1 MALTPKKRGRKPK
14 AATEKKAD
22 EKTPLKEVN
31 NIKEAASNKKPARSK
46 LENKFTEMPVQTKE
60 SCQGEKTEK
69 VLTRAQRAKLN
80 LK

>member
-22 EKTPLKEVN
+22 ETPLKEVS
-31 NIKEAASNKKPARSK
+31 NIKEAASTKKPTRSK